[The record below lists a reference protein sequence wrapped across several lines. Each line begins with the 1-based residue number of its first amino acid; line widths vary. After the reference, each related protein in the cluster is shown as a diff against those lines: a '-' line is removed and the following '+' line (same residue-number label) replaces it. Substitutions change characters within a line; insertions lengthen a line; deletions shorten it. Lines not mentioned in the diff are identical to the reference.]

1 MSRFTTVVVLAA
13 LAIGATAAMTAT
25 AAAKSKPNLWRNKA
39 DTVTC
44 GVEIHASNKPAS
56 RILCDAAGVPAPPHS
71 NPHAGDPGFV
81 DIAATGSPQLLRLSQ
96 NSWVGTKTVT
106 LSKGTLWSLL
116 GVTCN
121 VGPSTVLCFNTA
133 NHGFVIGNGKYRSF

>member
-1 MSRFTTVVVLAA
+1 MSRFTTVVVLAV
-13 LAIGATAAMTAT
+13 LAIGAPAAITAT

-56 RILCDAAGVPAPPHS
+56 RILCSATGIPRPPHS
-71 NPHAGDPGFV
+71 NPNVGDPFV
-81 DIAATGSPQLLRLSQ
+81 DIPATGSPRLVLLSQ

>member
-1 MSRFTTVVVLAA
+1 MSRFTTIAVFVV
-13 LAIGATAAMTAT
+13 LAIGAPVAMAATT
-25 AAAKSKPNLWRNKA
+25 SKASFWRNKA

-71 NPHAGDPGFV
+71 NPNSGDPGFV
-81 DIAATGSPQLLRLSQ
+81 DIAATGSPVLLRLSQ
-96 NSWVGTKTVT
+96 NSWVGTRMVT
-106 LSKGTLWSLL
+106 LATGTLWSSL
-116 GVTCN
+116 GVICH

>member
-1 MSRFTTVVVLAA
+1 MSRFTTVVVLAV
-13 LAIGATAAMTAT
+13 LAIGVPAAITAT
-25 AAAKSKPNLWRNKA
+25 AAAKSKPNLWQNKA
-39 DTVTC
+39 KTVVC

-56 RILCDAAGVPAPPHS
+56 RILCSGAGIPRPPHS
-71 NPHAGDPGFV
+71 NPNVGDPFV
-81 DIAATGSPQLLRLSQ
+81 DIAATGSARLVLLSQ

-121 VGPSTVLCFNTA
+121 VGPSTVLCFNSA
-133 NHGFVIGNGKYRSF
+133 NHGFIIGNGKYSSF

>member
-1 MSRFTTVVVLAA
+1 MSRVTAVVVLAV
-13 LAIGATAAMTAT
+13 LAIGAP
-25 AAAKSKPNLWRNKA
+25 AAAAATTSKASLWHNKA

-44 GVEIHASNKPAS
+44 GVEIHATNKPAS

-81 DIAATGSPQLLRLSQ
+81 DIAVTGSPRLLRLSQ
-96 NSWVGTKTVT
+96 NSWVGTTTAT
-106 LSKGTLWSLL
+106 LGKGTLWNLL

-121 VGPSTVLCFNTA
+121 VSASTVLCFNTE
-133 NHGFVIGNGKYRSF
+133 NHGFVIGNGKFRSF

>member
-1 MSRFTTVVVLAA
+1 MSRFTTIAVFVV
-13 LAIGATAAMTAT
+13 LAIGAPVAVAATT
-25 AAAKSKPNLWRNKA
+25 SKANFWRNKA

-56 RILCDAAGVPAPPHS
+56 RILCSAPGVPRPPHS
-71 NPHAGDPGFV
+71 NPNVGDPFV
-81 DIAATGSPQLLRLSQ
+81 DIAATGSPRLVLLSQ

-106 LSKGTLWSLL
+106 LAKGTLWNSL

-121 VGPSTVLCFNTA
+121 VGPSSVLCFNTA